1 MKQEGI
7 KKGIYILPNL
17 FTTANLFCGYFS
29 IILTLQGEFVKAA
42 WILVLAGLF
51 DFLDGR
57 VARLTNTSS
66 EFGLQYDSF
75 SDLTSF
81 GLASSLLM
89 YNYFLVDFGRFGAAA
104 CFLFFAC
111 GALRLA
117 RFNVQAT
124 NVEKKNFQGIPIPS
138 AAGCLISYV
147 IFHDHYLTGKGPF
160 QGVLVLL
167 LTFLLAL
174 LMVSNV
180 PYKSFKVKSRNAQA
194 PFFGLVIAIAVI
206 FIISAAPELMLF
218 AIGITYLMSGI
229 VMEIIRSPRKIA
241 GFADFMKRYFQF
253 DTHSPKRKNRKK
265 GKDNEHHELK
275 VIDMNKENR
284 S

>member
-7 KKGIYILPNL
+7 KRGIYILPNL
-17 FTTANLFCGYFS
+17 FTTANLFCGYYS
-29 IILTLQGEFVKAA
+29 IIMTLQGEFTKAC
-42 WILVLAGLF
+42 WILILAGLF

-75 SDLTSF
+75 SDLSSF
-81 GLASSLLM
+81 GLASSLLI
-89 YNYFLVDFGRFGAAA
+89 YNYMLVDFGRFGAAA

-117 RFNVQAT
+117 RFNVQAS
-124 NVEKKNFQGIPIPS
+124 NVEKKDFQGIPIPS
-138 AAGCLISYV
+138 AAACLISYV
-147 IFHDHYLTGKGPF
+147 LFHEHYITGKGPF
-160 QGVLVLL
+160 QGTLVLI

-180 PYKSFKVKSRNAQA
+180 SYKSFKVKSRNAQA
-194 PFFGLVIAIAVI
+194 PFFGLVIAIAVV

-218 AIGITYLMSGI
+218 LLAMTYLLSGI
-229 VMEIIRSPRKIA
+229 IMEVIKSPKKIA
-241 GFADFMKRYFQF
+241 NFADFMKRYFQF
-253 DTHSPKRKNRKK
+253 DTSAPKKKRRKK
-265 GKDNEHHELK
+265 TESPDHQLK
-275 VIDMNKENR
+275 VIEMNKENR